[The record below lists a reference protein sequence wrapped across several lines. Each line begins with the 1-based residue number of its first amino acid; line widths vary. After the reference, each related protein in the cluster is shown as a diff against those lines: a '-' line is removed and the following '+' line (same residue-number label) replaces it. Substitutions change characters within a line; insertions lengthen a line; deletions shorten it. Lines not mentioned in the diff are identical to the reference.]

1 MEKNNSKDRVLIIAP
16 VGRDAQGMAELLVG
30 QGFEAQICGSL
41 AECAAHIQSG
51 AGALMLTE
59 EALELGRLSHL
70 FDALAAQP
78 SWSEL
83 PLIILTAGGE
93 SRLAKLLE
101 LVADAAGSVTL
112 LERPI
117 GTTTL
122 IRSLEV
128 ALNSRRRQY
137 QVRDFLE
144 EQHRKQC
151 ELEQAQES
159 LNRAKQFDDAVM
171 ENMGEGLYT
180 VDNQGALTFMNPAA
194 EQLFGW
200 TFSEL
205 RGRGMHDAVH
215 YKHADGSP
223 FPAEECAGLE
233 VLRLGKT
240 LIAHEDVFLRRDGTF
255 FDVVYSSSPLR
266 EDGNITGVV
275 VVFRDVTARKQAEEA
290 LRQAH
295 EQLADRAKQL
305 QALVELRTAKLAKS
319 NERLRH
325 EMDEREAL
333 RRKLLRA
340 QEEERRRI
348 ARELHDQMGQNLT
361 ALNVGLKSLLDRQS
375 RSGFDSRVQGL
386 QELATQ
392 TARDLNRVAVELR
405 PAALDDL
412 GLVKAIRAFTETWS
426 TRYRIDV
433 DFEAGQ
439 YQPTGISSEIE
450 TILYRIIQE
459 ALNNVAKH
467 SGATRVALVLRH
479 TADHVHAI
487 IEDDGRGFDARV
499 ASQSGNGSGRLGLL
513 GIQERLS
520 MVGGNFEVESAPEHG
535 ATLLV
540 RIPIPKAH
548 EKEKKAKRSENSR
561 AAGRRSRGY
570 A

>member
-1 MEKNNSKDRVLIIAP
+1 MEKNNSKDRILIIAP

-30 QGFEAQICGSL
+30 HGFEAQICGSL

-59 EALELGRLSHL
+59 EALELGSLSHL
-70 FDALAAQP
+70 FEALAAQP

-83 PLIILTAGGE
+83 PLIILTTGGE
-93 SRLAKLLE
+93 SRLARLLE

-144 EQHRKQC
+144 EQRRKQC
-151 ELEQAQES
+151 ELEQARES
-159 LNRAKQFDDAVM
+159 LHRAKQFDDAVM

-180 VDNQGALTFMNPAA
+180 VDSQGSLTFMNPAA

-205 RGRGMHDAVH
+205 SGRGMHDAVH

-240 LIAHEDVFLRRDGTF
+240 LIAHEDVFVRKDGTF

-266 EDGNITGVV
+266 EDGNITGLV

-325 EMDEREAL
+325 EMDEREA
-333 RRKLLRA
+333 
-340 QEEERRRI
+340 
-348 ARELHDQMGQNLT
+348 
-361 ALNVGLKSLLDRQS
+361 
-375 RSGFDSRVQGL
+375 
-386 QELATQ
+386 
-392 TARDLNRVAVELR
+392 
-405 PAALDDL
+405 
-412 GLVKAIRAFTETWS
+412 
-426 TRYRIDV
+426 
-433 DFEAGQ
+433 
-439 YQPTGISSEIE
+439 
-450 TILYRIIQE
+450 
-459 ALNNVAKH
+459 
-467 SGATRVALVLRH
+467 
-479 TADHVHAI
+479 
-487 IEDDGRGFDARV
+487 
-499 ASQSGNGSGRLGLL
+499 
-513 GIQERLS
+513 
-520 MVGGNFEVESAPEHG
+520 
-535 ATLLV
+535 
-540 RIPIPKAH
+540 
-548 EKEKKAKRSENSR
+548 
-561 AAGRRSRGY
+561 
-570 A
+570 

>member
-30 QGFEAQICGSL
+30 HGFEAQICGSL
-41 AECAAHIQSG
+41 AECATHIQSG
-51 AGALMLTE
+51 AGALILTE
-59 EALELGRLSHL
+59 EALELASLSHL
-70 FDALAAQP
+70 FEALAAQP

-83 PLIILTAGGE
+83 PLIILATGGE
-93 SRLAKLLE
+93 SRLARLLE
-101 LVADAAGSVTL
+101 LAAEAAGSVTL
-112 LERPI
+112 LERPVH
-117 GTTTL
+117 TTTL

-151 ELEQAQES
+151 ELEQAQDS
-159 LNRAKQFDDAVM
+159 LQRAKQFDDAVM

-180 VDNQGALTFMNPAA
+180 VDSQGSVTFMNPAA

-200 TFSEL
+200 TFGEL
-205 RGRGMHDAVH
+205 RGRNIHEAVH
-215 YKHADGSP
+215 YKHPDGSP
-223 FPAEECAGLE
+223 FPVEECRNLQ

-240 LIAHEDVFLRRDGTF
+240 LTAHEDCFIRKDGTF
-255 FDVVYSSSPLR
+255 FDVIYSSSPLR
-266 EDGNITGVV
+266 ADGTTTGLV
-275 VVFRDVTARKQAEEA
+275 VVFRDVTAKKQAEEA
-290 LRQAH
+290 LRRAH

-305 QALVELRTAKLAKS
+305 QTLVELRTAKLAKS

-325 EMDEREAL
+325 EMAEREAL
-333 RRKLLRA
+333 RRKLLHA

-361 ALNVGLKSLLDRQS
+361 ALNVGLKSLLDGQS
-375 RSGFDSRVQGL
+375 RSGLGSRVQHL

-392 TARDLNRVAVELR
+392 TARDLHRVAVELR

-412 GLVKAIRAFTETWS
+412 GLVKAIRALIETWS

-439 YQPTGISSEIE
+439 YKAAGISSEIE
-450 TILYRIIQE
+450 TTLYRIIQE

-467 SGATRVALVLRH
+467 SGATRVALVLRR
-479 TADHVHAI
+479 TKEQVQAI

-499 ASQSGNGSGRLGLL
+499 TSQSGNGSGRLGLL
-513 GIQERLS
+513 GIQERLGI
-520 MVGGNFEVESAPEHG
+520 VGGDFKIESAPKRG
-535 ATLLV
+535 ATLFV

-548 EKEKKAKRSENSR
+548 EKEKKAK
-561 AAGRRSRGY
+561 
-570 A
+570 

>member
-1 MEKNNSKDRVLIIAP
+1 MEKNNSKDRVLIMAP

-30 QGFEAQICGSL
+30 HGFEAQICGSL
-41 AECAAHIQSG
+41 AECAEHIQSR
-51 AGALMLTE
+51 AAALILTE
-59 EALELGRLSHL
+59 EALELGSLSHL
-70 FDALAAQP
+70 FEALAAQP

-93 SRLAKLLE
+93 SRLARVLE

-151 ELEQAQES
+151 ELEQAQER
-159 LNRAKQFDDAVM
+159 LHRAKQFDDAVM

-180 VDNQGALTFMNPAA
+180 VDSQGSLTFMNPAA

-200 TFSEL
+200 TFDEL
-205 RGRGMHDAVH
+205 RGRGMHEAVH

-233 VLRLGKT
+233 VARLGKT
-240 LIAHEDVFLRRDGTF
+240 LSAYEDVFIRKDGTF
-255 FDVVYSSSPLR
+255 FDVVYSSAPLR
-266 EDGNITGVV
+266 EGGNITGVV
-275 VVFRDVTARKQAEEA
+275 VVFRDVTAKKQAEEA

-305 QALVELRTAKLAKS
+305 QTLVNLRTAKLAKS

-333 RRKLLRA
+333 RRKLLHA

-361 ALNVGLKSLLDRQS
+361 ALNVGLKSLLDGQS
-375 RSGFDSRVQGL
+375 RSGLGSRVQHL

-392 TARDLNRVAVELR
+392 TARDLHRVAVELR

-412 GLVKAIRAFTETWS
+412 GLVKAIRALIETWS

-439 YQPTGISSEIE
+439 YKAAGISSEIE

-467 SGATRVALVLRH
+467 SGATRVALVLRR
-479 TADHVHAI
+479 TEEQVQAI

-499 ASQSGNGSGRLGLL
+499 TSQSGNGSGRLGLL
-513 GIQERLS
+513 GIRERLGL
-520 MVGGNFEVESAPEHG
+520 VGGDFKIESAPESG
-535 ATLLV
+535 ATLFV

-548 EKEKKAKRSENSR
+548 EKEKKAK
-561 AAGRRSRGY
+561 
-570 A
+570 

>member
-1 MEKNNSKDRVLIIAP
+1 MEKNNSKERVLIIAP
-16 VGRDAQGMAELLVG
+16 VGRDAQVMAELLVG
-30 QGFEAQICGSL
+30 HGFEAQICGSL

-59 EALELGRLSHL
+59 EALELGSLSHL
-70 FDALAAQP
+70 FEALAAQP
-78 SWSEL
+78 PWSEL
-83 PLIILTAGGE
+83 PLIILTTGGE
-93 SRLAKLLE
+93 SRLARLLE
-101 LVADAAGSVTL
+101 LAAEAAGSVTL
-112 LERPI
+112 LERPV

-144 EQHRKQC
+144 EQHRT
-151 ELEQAQES
+151 E
-159 LNRAKQFDDAVM
+159 R
-171 ENMGEGLYT
+171 
-180 VDNQGALTFMNPAA
+180 
-194 EQLFGW
+194 
-200 TFSEL
+200 EL
-205 RGRGMHDAVH
+205 R
-215 YKHADGSP
+215 
-223 FPAEECAGLE
+223 E
-233 VLRLGKT
+233 
-240 LIAHEDVFLRRDGTF
+240 
-255 FDVVYSSSPLR
+255 
-266 EDGNITGVV
+266 
-275 VVFRDVTARKQAEEA
+275 
-290 LRQAH
+290 AH

-305 QALVELRTAKLAKS
+305 ETLVESRTAKLAES
-319 NERLRH
+319 NEQLRR
-325 EMDEREAL
+325 EMAEREAL
-333 RRKLLRA
+333 RRKLLHA

-375 RSGFDSRVQGL
+375 RSGLGSRVQHL

-392 TARDLNRVAVELR
+392 TARDLHRVAVELR

-412 GLVKAIRAFTETWS
+412 GLVKAIRALIETWS
-426 TRYRIDV
+426 TRYGIDV

-439 YQPTGISSEIE
+439 YKAAGISSEIE

-467 SGATRVALVLRH
+467 SGATHVALVLRH
-479 TADHVHAI
+479 TADYVHAI

-513 GIQERLS
+513 GIQERLG
-520 MVGGNFEVESAPEHG
+520 MVGGNFKVESAPGRG

-548 EKEKKAKRSENSR
+548 EKEKKSKRSENSR
-561 AAGRRSRGY
+561 AAGRRSRRY

>member
-30 QGFEAQICGSL
+30 HGFEAQICGSL

-59 EALELGRLSHL
+59 EALELGSLSHL
-70 FDALAAQP
+70 FEALAAQP

-83 PLIILTAGGE
+83 PLIILTTGGE
-93 SRLAKLLE
+93 SRLARLLE
-101 LVADAAGSVTL
+101 LAAQAAGSVTL
-112 LERPI
+112 LERPV

-144 EQHRKQC
+144 EQRRT
-151 ELEQAQES
+151 E
-159 LNRAKQFDDAVM
+159 R
-171 ENMGEGLYT
+171 
-180 VDNQGALTFMNPAA
+180 
-194 EQLFGW
+194 
-200 TFSEL
+200 EL
-205 RGRGMHDAVH
+205 R
-215 YKHADGSP
+215 
-223 FPAEECAGLE
+223 E
-233 VLRLGKT
+233 
-240 LIAHEDVFLRRDGTF
+240 
-255 FDVVYSSSPLR
+255 
-266 EDGNITGVV
+266 
-275 VVFRDVTARKQAEEA
+275 
-290 LRQAH
+290 AH

-305 QALVELRTAKLAKS
+305 ETLVESRTAKLAKS
-319 NERLRH
+319 NEQLRR
-325 EMDEREAL
+325 EMAEREAL
-333 RRKLLRA
+333 RRKLLHA

-375 RSGFDSRVQGL
+375 RSGLGSRVQHL

-392 TARDLNRVAVELR
+392 TARDLHRVAVELR

-412 GLVKAIRAFTETWS
+412 GLVKAIRALIETWS
-426 TRYRIDV
+426 TRYGIDV

-439 YQPTGISSEIE
+439 YKAAGISSEIE

-467 SGATRVALVLRH
+467 SGATRVALVLRR
-479 TADHVHAI
+479 TADQLHAI

-499 ASQSGNGSGRLGLL
+499 TSQSGNGSGRLGLL
-513 GIQERLS
+513 GIQERLG
-520 MVGGNFEVESAPEHG
+520 MVGGNFKVESAPERG

-540 RIPIPKAH
+540 RIPISKAH
-548 EKEKKAKRSENSR
+548 EKEKKAK
-561 AAGRRSRGY
+561 
-570 A
+570 

>member
-1 MEKNNSKDRVLIIAP
+1 MEKNNSKERVLIIAP

-30 QGFEAQICGSL
+30 HGFEAQICGSL

-59 EALELGRLSHL
+59 EALEMGSLSHL
-70 FDALAAQP
+70 FEALAAQP

-93 SRLAKLLE
+93 SRLARLLE
-101 LVADAAGSVTL
+101 LAAEAAGSVTL
-112 LERPI
+112 LERPL

-144 EQHRKQC
+144 EQ
-151 ELEQAQES
+151 
-159 LNRAKQFDDAVM
+159 
-171 ENMGEGLYT
+171 
-180 VDNQGALTFMNPAA
+180 
-194 EQLFGW
+194 
-200 TFSEL
+200 
-205 RGRGMHDAVH
+205 
-215 YKHADGSP
+215 
-223 FPAEECAGLE
+223 
-233 VLRLGKT
+233 
-240 LIAHEDVFLRRDGTF
+240 RRTE
-255 FDVVYSSSPLR
+255 R
-266 EDGNITGVV
+266 E
-275 VVFRDVTARKQAEEA
+275 

-295 EQLADRAKQL
+295 EELADRAKQL
-305 QALVELRTAKLAKS
+305 ETLVESRTEKLAQS
-319 NERLRH
+319 NEKLRR
-325 EMDEREAL
+325 EMTEREAL
-333 RRKLLRA
+333 RRKLLHA

-361 ALNVGLKSLLDRQS
+361 ALHVGLKSLLDRQS
-375 RSGFDSRVQGL
+375 RSGLGSRVQRL

-412 GLVKAIRAFTETWS
+412 GLVKAIRALTETWS
-426 TRYRIDV
+426 TRYGIDV

-439 YQPTGISSEIE
+439 YQPAGISSEIE

-487 IEDDGRGFDARV
+487 IEDNGRGFDARV
-499 ASQSGNGSGRLGLL
+499 ASHSGNGSGRLGLL
-513 GIQERLS
+513 GIQERLG
-520 MVGGNFEVESAPEHG
+520 MVGGSLKLESAPERG

-540 RIPIPKAH
+540 RIPISKAH
-548 EKEKKAKRSENSR
+548 EKEEKSK
-561 AAGRRSRGY
+561 
-570 A
+570 

>member
-1 MEKNNSKDRVLIIAP
+1 
-16 VGRDAQGMAELLVG
+16 MA
-30 QGFEAQICGSL
+30 S
-41 AECAAHIQSG
+41 
-51 AGALMLTE
+51 
-59 EALELGRLSHL
+59 LSHL
-70 FDALAAQP
+70 FEALAAQP

-83 PLIILTAGGE
+83 PLIILTTGGE
-93 SRLAKLLE
+93 SRLARLLE
-101 LVADAAGSVTL
+101 LAAEAAGSVTL
-112 LERPI
+112 LERPV

-159 LNRAKQFDDAVM
+159 LHRAKQFDDAVM

-180 VDNQGALTFMNPAA
+180 VDSQGSVTFMNPAA

-200 TFSEL
+200 TFGEL
-205 RGRGMHDAVH
+205 RGRNIHEAVH
-215 YKHADGSP
+215 YKHPDGSP
-223 FPAEECAGLE
+223 FPAEECPICRCCVWQDLN
-233 VLRLGKT
+233 RT
-240 LIAHEDVFLRRDGTF
+240 RRRFIRKDGTF
-255 FDVVYSSSPLR
+255 FDVIYSSSPLR
-266 EDGNITGVV
+266 EDGNITGLV

-305 QALVELRTAKLAKS
+305 QTLVELRTAKLAKS

-325 EMDEREAL
+325 EMAEREAL
-333 RRKLLRA
+333 RRKLLHA

-361 ALNVGLKSLLDRQS
+361 ALNVGLKSLLDGQS
-375 RSGFDSRVQGL
+375 RSGLGSRVQHL

-392 TARDLNRVAVELR
+392 TARDLHRVAVELR

-412 GLVKAIRAFTETWS
+412 GLVKAIRALIETWS

-439 YQPTGISSEIE
+439 YKAAGISSEIE
-450 TILYRIIQE
+450 TTLYRIIQE

-467 SGATRVALVLRH
+467 SGATRVALVLRR
-479 TADHVHAI
+479 TEEQVQAI

-499 ASQSGNGSGRLGLL
+499 TSQSGNGSGRLGLL
-513 GIQERLS
+513 GIQERLGI
-520 MVGGNFEVESAPEHG
+520 VGGDFKIESAPERG

-548 EKEKKAKRSENSR
+548 EKEKKAK
-561 AAGRRSRGY
+561 
-570 A
+570 

>member
-30 QGFEAQICGSL
+30 HGFEAQICGSL
-41 AECAAHIQSG
+41 AECATHIQSG
-51 AGALMLTE
+51 AGALILTE
-59 EALELGRLSHL
+59 EALELGSLSHL
-70 FDALAAQP
+70 FEALAAQP

-83 PLIILTAGGE
+83 PLIILTTGGE
-93 SRLAKLLE
+93 SRLARLLE
-101 LVADAAGSVTL
+101 LAAEAAGSVTL
-112 LERPI
+112 LERPV

-159 LNRAKQFDDAVM
+159 LHRAKQFDDAVM

-180 VDNQGALTFMNPAA
+180 VDSQGSVTFMNPAA

-200 TFSEL
+200 TFGEL
-205 RGRGMHDAVH
+205 RGRNIHEAVH
-215 YKHADGSP
+215 YKHPDGSP
-223 FPAEECAGLE
+223 FPVEECRNLQ
-233 VLRLGKT
+233 VLHFGKT
-240 LIAHEDVFLRRDGTF
+240 LTAHEDCFIRKDGTF
-255 FDVVYSSSPLR
+255 FDVIYSSSPLR
-266 EDGNITGVV
+266 EDGNITGLV
-275 VVFRDVTARKQAEEA
+275 VVFRDVTAKKQAEEA
-290 LRQAH
+290 LRKAH

-305 QALVELRTAKLAKS
+305 QTLVESRTAKLAKS

-325 EMDEREAL
+325 EMAEREAL
-333 RRKLLRA
+333 RRKLLHA

-361 ALNVGLKSLLDRQS
+361 ALNVGLKSLLDGQS
-375 RSGFDSRVQGL
+375 RSGLGSRVQHL

-392 TARDLNRVAVELR
+392 TARDLHRVAVELR

-412 GLVKAIRAFTETWS
+412 GLVKAIRALIETWS

-439 YQPTGISSEIE
+439 YKAAGISSEIE
-450 TILYRIIQE
+450 TTLYRIIQE

-467 SGATRVALVLRH
+467 SGATRVALVLRR
-479 TADHVHAI
+479 TEEQVQAI

-499 ASQSGNGSGRLGLL
+499 TSQSGNGSGRLGLL
-513 GIQERLS
+513 GIQERLGI
-520 MVGGNFEVESAPEHG
+520 VGGDFKIESAPKRG
-535 ATLLV
+535 ATLFV

-548 EKEKKAKRSENSR
+548 EKEKKAK
-561 AAGRRSRGY
+561 
-570 A
+570 

>member
-1 MEKNNSKDRVLIIAP
+1 MENNNSNDRVLIIAP

-30 QGFEAQICGSL
+30 HGFEVQICGSL
-41 AECAAHIQSG
+41 ADCAAHIQSG
-51 AGALMLTE
+51 AGALILTE
-59 EALELGRLSHL
+59 EALELGSLSHL
-70 FDALAAQP
+70 FEALAAQP

-83 PLIILTAGGE
+83 PLIILTTGGE
-93 SRLAKLLE
+93 SRLARLLE
-101 LVADAAGSVTL
+101 LAAQAAGSVTL
-112 LERPI
+112 LERPVH
-117 GTTTL
+117 TTTL

-144 EQHRKQC
+144 EQRRKQC
-151 ELEQAQES
+151 ELEQARES

-180 VDNQGALTFMNPAA
+180 VDNQGSLTFMNPAA

-200 TFSEL
+200 TFGEL

-240 LIAHEDVFLRRDGTF
+240 LIAHEDVFIRKDGTF

-266 EDGNITGVV
+266 EGGNITGVV

-305 QALVELRTAKLAKS
+305 QTLVELRTAKLARS

-333 RRKLLRA
+333 RRKLLNA

-361 ALNVGLKSLLDRQS
+361 ALNVGLKSLLDGQS
-375 RSGFDSRVQGL
+375 RSGLGSRVKHL

-392 TARDLNRVAVELR
+392 TARDLHRVAVELR

-412 GLVKAIRAFTETWS
+412 GLVKAIRALIETWS

-439 YQPTGISSEIE
+439 YKAAGISSEIE

-467 SGATRVALVLRH
+467 SGATRVALVLRR
-479 TADHVHAI
+479 TEEQVQAI
-487 IEDDGRGFDARV
+487 IEDYGRGFDARV
-499 ASQSGNGSGRLGLL
+499 TSQSGNGSGRLGLL
-513 GIQERLS
+513 GIQERLGI
-520 MVGGNFEVESAPEHG
+520 VGGDFKIESAPKRG
-535 ATLLV
+535 ATLFV

-548 EKEKKAKRSENSR
+548 EKEKKAK
-561 AAGRRSRGY
+561 
-570 A
+570 